1 MNRDDNKRGYSSVGA
16 KTENRPDT
24 QGHWQLGWGICKNEV
39 ILSAC
44 ICFLNKMFGF
54 IMSVKC
60 GGRKFE

>member
-1 MNRDDNKRGYSSVGA
+1 MGA

-54 IMSVKC
+54 IMSIKC